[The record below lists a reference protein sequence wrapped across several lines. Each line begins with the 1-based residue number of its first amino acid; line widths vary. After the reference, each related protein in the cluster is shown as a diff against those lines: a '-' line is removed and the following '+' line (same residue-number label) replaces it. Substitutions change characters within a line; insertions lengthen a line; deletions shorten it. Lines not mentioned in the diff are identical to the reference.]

1 MLLDT
6 NILLRMA
13 QPRSPHH
20 QTAIH
25 AVLELHQRGVHLFL
39 VPQILYEFWVVAT
52 RPVDVNGLGMDA
64 TDVDAS
70 ITQLIA
76 DYQLLRDERGI
87 FSRWQNLVVEHQI
100 QGKSAHYAQLVAAMQ
115 RHGLSQLLTFNVGDF
130 ARYPSISAIAPGDVM
145 ASRDIR

>member
-52 RPVDVNGLGMDA
+52 HPWM
-64 TDVDAS
+64 
-70 ITQLIA
+70 
-76 DYQLLRDERGI
+76 
-87 FSRWQNLVVEHQI
+87 
-100 QGKSAHYAQLVAAMQ
+100 
-115 RHGLSQLLTFNVGDF
+115 
-130 ARYPSISAIAPGDVM
+130 
-145 ASRDIR
+145 